1 MTEGMERKGLFNS
14 LKKGLEKT
22 RASLTGRIDRVI
34 HGKKKI
40 DTEVLEDL
48 EEALVTADLG
58 VITACHLIEE
68 IEKKAKKG
76 GMEGVENIKYYLR
89 QEIQAIVKPNEIP
102 LQVSAIRPFT
112 IMVVG
117 VNGVGKTTTIAKMA
131 HRFIKEGKGVLLV
144 AADTFRAAGIEQ
156 LEIWGDRVGAEVI
169 RQQMGADPSA
179 VVYDALQSA
188 KARKIDIVVV
198 DTAGRLHTK
207 VNLMEEL
214 KKIKRVMGNCL
225 AGAPHELLLV
235 LDAIAGQNSI
245 SQARMFNDALGI
257 SGIALTKLDGTAKG
271 GILIGI
277 SNELRIPIRYIGIG
291 EEMEDL
297 RDFGADEYTEALF

>member
-1 MTEGMERKGLFNS
+1 ME
-14 LKKGLEKT
+14 KKGIFKSLQEGLAKT
-22 RASLTGRIDRVI
+22 QANLTGMIDHVI
-34 HGKKKI
+34 RSKKKI
-40 DTEVLEDL
+40 DTDVLEDL

-58 VITACHLIEE
+58 VITATQLIEE
-68 IEKKAKKG
+68 ISKKARKQGLKG
-76 GMEGVENIKYYLR
+76 AENIKYYLK
-89 QEIQAIVKPNEIP
+89 QEIQSILKSNEIP
-102 LQVSAIRPFT
+102 LQIPDLHPFA
-112 IMVVG
+112 IMVIG

-131 HRFIKEGKGVLLV
+131 YRFIEDGMAVLLV

-156 LEIWGDRVGAEVI
+156 LEIWGRRAGAEVI

-179 VVYDALQSA
+179 VVYDALQAA
-188 KARKIDIVVV
+188 KARKIDVVIV

-225 AGAPHELLLV
+225 AGAPHEVLLV
-235 LDAIAGQNSI
+235 LDAVTGQNAI
-245 SQARMFNDALGI
+245 TQARMFNDALEI
-257 SGIALTKLDGTAKG
+257 TGIALTKLDGTAKG

-291 EEMEDL
+291 EGMEDL
-297 RDFGADEYTEALF
+297 RDFKADAFTEALF